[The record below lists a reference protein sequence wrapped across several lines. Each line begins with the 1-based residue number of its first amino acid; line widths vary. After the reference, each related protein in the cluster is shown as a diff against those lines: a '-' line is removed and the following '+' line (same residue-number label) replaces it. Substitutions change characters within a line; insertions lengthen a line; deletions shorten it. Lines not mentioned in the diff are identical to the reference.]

1 MRWHRRVLTLALPI
15 VLANLTQPILGAV
28 DTAVAGHL
36 DGPQYLGGVALGG
49 LVFSFVFWGFG
60 FLRMGTTGLVAQ
72 AFGARDAVALRAS
85 LLRALMLALAI
96 GVAVLVLQAPIV
108 RYALVALGGS
118 AAVQQTAST
127 YCHAR
132 IWAAPFAL
140 ANYVVLGYLLGCQR
154 VRLALVVQVFINA
167 MNVVAVLL
175 SVYRFGWGIAGI
187 GAATAF
193 ADFCGFALGVALL
206 WRLRERGLA
215 PLGVR
220 ALFDGHAIRRLVA
233 INRDIFI
240 RTLCLLGAFGWF
252 AHLGARQG
260 DALLAANALLLNF
273 QTFTAYGLDGFAH
286 AAEAL
291 VGAAAG
297 ARDRHAFRQAVKV
310 TMLWSVIGAAGFSVA
325 YWLGGEWIIGQ
336 LTDQA
341 VVRAA
346 ALRYLPWAA
355 VLPLAS
361 VAGFQLDGVFI
372 GATRTRE
379 LMVAMG
385 VSFAVFAVA
394 AWALVG
400 AMGNHGLWMALTVF
414 MVTRGGVGGA
424 GGAVERGWVGWLRS
438 GVGFRK
444 CGGGVGRLRDLY
456 LLGAGEVR
464 GA

>member
-1 MRWHRRVLTLALPI
+1 MNAVPVHWHKRVLTLAFPI

-36 DGPQYLGGVALGG
+36 DGPQFLGGVALGG

-72 AFGARDAVALRAS
+72 AFGARDDDALRAS
-85 LLRALMLALAI
+85 VLRALLLALAI
-96 GVAVLVLQAPIV
+96 GAAVLALQAPII

-118 AAVQQTAST
+118 PAVRATAGA

-140 ANYVVLGYLLGCQR
+140 GNYVVLGYLLGCQR
-154 VRLALVVQVFINA
+154 VRLALVTQIFINLV
-167 MNVVAVLL
+167 NIVAVLL
-175 SVYRFGWGIAGI
+175 FVYRFGWGIAGI

-193 ADFCGFALGVALL
+193 ADVCGFALGLAIL
-206 WRLRERGLA
+206 WHRRPRGLP
-215 PLGVR
+215 PLSLPT
-220 ALFDGHAIRRLVA
+220 LFDAHAMRRLVA

-240 RTLCLLGAFGWF
+240 RTICLLGSYGWF

-260 DALLAANALLLNF
+260 DAILAANAVLLNF
-273 QTFTAYGLDGFAH
+273 QTFMSYGLDGFAH

-310 TMLWSVIGAAGFSVA
+310 TMLWSAIGAAGFSIV
-325 YWLGGEWIIGQ
+325 YWASGAWIIGA

-341 VVRAA
+341 VVRHE
-346 ALRYLPWAA
+346 ALRFLPWAA
-355 VLPLAS
+355 ILPIAS

-372 GATRTRE
+372 GATRTHE
-379 LMVAMG
+379 LMKAMA
-385 VSFAVFAVA
+385 VSLAVFLIA
-394 AWALVG
+394 AWALAG
-400 AMGNHGLWMALTVF
+400 SLGNHGLWLALTVF
-414 MVTRGGVGGA
+414 MIARGITLAVQVPAIERAACA
-424 GGAVERGWVGWLRS
+424 GS
-438 GVGFRK
+438 GR
-444 CGGGVGRLRDLY
+444 
-456 LLGAGEVR
+456 
-464 GA
+464 